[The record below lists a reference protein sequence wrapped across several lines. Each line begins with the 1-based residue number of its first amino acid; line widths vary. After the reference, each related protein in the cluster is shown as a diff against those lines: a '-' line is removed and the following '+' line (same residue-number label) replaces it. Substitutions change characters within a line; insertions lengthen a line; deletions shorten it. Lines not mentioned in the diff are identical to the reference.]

1 MTEVSMVDTFL
12 LKFSKAEEC
21 QLVRRG
27 LCHCH
32 CLRGTGTTLQGQ
44 CAVHKYLYVT
54 LIVVYYAK

>member
-12 LKFSKAEEC
+12 LKFSKEC

-27 LCHCH
+27 LRH

-44 CAVHKYLYVT
+44 CTVHKYLYVT
-54 LIVVYYAK
+54 LIVVYYAE